1 MKNDISKIIIMAILV
16 EGIITYINEFF
27 VNNLTPWQLVL
38 SLILGIFVSL
48 VYKLD
53 LLKCLHVESEV
64 PYVGSVLTGILISR
78 GSNYLY
84 DLVSKLDSLK

>member
-1 MKNDISKIIIMAILV
+1 MKNDVSKIIMMAILV
-16 EGIITYINEFF
+16 EGIITYVNEFF
-27 VNNLTPWQLVL
+27 VNSLTPWQLIL
-38 SLILGIFVSL
+38 SLILGIFVAL

-53 LLKCLHVESEV
+53 LLKCLCMESGV

-84 DLVSKLDSLK
+84 DLISKLDSIK